1 MTTTATATAK
11 KTKKT
16 PDSKFNVVSVE
27 KTDAPEGCDGED
39 WYRYVI
45 ERGRST
51 IVGSRRGSLRQVKA
65 HATEYANDLNLR
77 AANGGVSLWSPRRK
91 AQKPT

>member
-1 MTTTATATAK
+1 MPTTVAAK
-11 KTKKT
+11 KTKKA
-16 PDSKFNVVSVE
+16 PDAKFNVVSVE
-27 KTDAPEGCDGED
+27 KTRPPAGCDGDD

-51 IVGSRRGSLRQVKA
+51 IVGARRGSLRQVKA

-91 AQKPT
+91 AQKAS